1 MASAQDVPKE
11 PPLVHFAEAR
21 LWAAWL
27 DEHHATSSGVWL
39 RIAKKA
45 SGTASVTYDEA
56 LEVALCYGWIDG
68 QKKSYDDASWLQK
81 FTPRGLKSIW
91 SKVNRAKAEQ
101 LIARGEMKPAGLAA
115 VDQAKHDGRWDAAY
129 DSQRSASVPDDFQA
143 ALDQHAGARA
153 FFATLTSR
161 NRYAILFRIQTAKK
175 AETRAKRIEQF
186 IQMLANHETLYP

>member
-1 MASAQDVPKE
+1 MASAQDVPRE
-11 PPLVHFAEAR
+11 QPLVHFAEAR

-91 SKVNRAKAEQ
+91 SKVNRAKAEK
-101 LIARGEMKPAGLAA
+101 LIDGGEMKPAGLAA
-115 VDQAKHDGRWDAAY
+115 VDQAKQDGRWDAAY
-129 DSQRSASVPDDFQA
+129 DSQSSASVPVDFQA

-153 FFATLTSR
+153 FFGTLTSR

>member
-1 MASAQDVPKE
+1 MTSTQDVPKE
-11 PPLVHFAEAR
+11 QPLVHFAEAR

-56 LEVALCYGWIDG
+56 LEAALCYGWIDG

-101 LIARGEMKPAGLAA
+101 LIECGEMQPAGLAA
-115 VDQAKHDGRWDAAY
+115 VDQAKQDGRWDAAY
-129 DSQRSASVPDDFQA
+129 DSQSSASVPDDFQA
-143 ALDQHAGARA
+143 ALDQHEGARA
-153 FFATLTSR
+153 FFATLNSR